1 MSDQLEFYSFFLM
14 AIDSTEVALC
24 CHSPFKLRACTYDAT
39 SGIGVF
45 TVLPLAPN
53 KRAKAAEDAK
63 LGVRYASANF
73 TVGTT
78 VSPLQWLGAPSNLWV
93 PSAVWMAGKA
103 GPITAGVQ
111 FKSAGMNYLM
121 LVNL

>member
-1 MSDQLEFYSFFLM
+1 VKKICVLVNAE
-14 AIDSTEVALC
+14 T
-24 CHSPFKLRACTYDAT
+24 RW
-39 SGIGVF
+39 VF
-45 TVLPLAPN
+45 ES
-53 KRAKAAEDAK
+53 RAKAAEDAK
-63 LGVRYASANF
+63 LGVRYASTNF